1 MNYFFI
7 LVAIN
12 IILGA
17 LVTFISN
24 DNNFIIFINSSF
36 LISMLYLSVGLL
48 CFVWEKGFFD
58 ITIYSFNKI
67 TRNFKKNALID
78 EEELSFE
85 EFLQRENK
93 FFLTKDLIRSGGLVS
108 ILCTLCSFLLI

>member
-7 LVAIN
+7 LLAIN
-12 IILGA
+12 IILGISFTG
-17 LVTFISN
+17 LSN
-24 DNNFIIFINSSF
+24 DINFITLINSSF
-36 LISMLYLSVGLL
+36 LISMLYLSVGFL

-67 TRNFKKNALID
+67 KKNFKKNALID

-108 ILCTLCSFLLI
+108 ILCVLCSFLLI